1 MAHRIIFHV
10 DMDSFY
16 ASVELL
22 DRPEHRGKPLVV
34 GADPKEGKG
43 RGVVLTASYEARPAG
58 VRSGMPISRAWKL
71 LPDGL
76 YVRPRFERYEEVSR
90 QVMAVLREFADRFE
104 PVSIDEAFLDVT
116 ERTGGDWVR
125 AGDLARELKR
135 AVRER
140 VGLTCTVGIAPS
152 KLVAKIASDRRKPDG
167 IIAVLPGEEE
177 AFLAPLPVRSLPG
190 IGPKSEARLK
200 AMGIERLEQL
210 ARADPEP
217 LRGEFG
223 VWGPRFTEEAR
234 GRDESPVQESM
245 EIKSIGR
252 EGTLEEDTG
261 DMEQVQAILR
271 GLAEEVAAAARAQG
285 FAWRTATVKVRFSN
299 FDTHTKSATTRQ
311 PREGAEPLAEEVL
324 RLAGA
329 YRSDIERRKVR
340 HLGVRVSAFAPAGR
354 QKTLTG
360 G

>member
-1 MAHRIIFHV
+1 MAYRIIFHV

-22 DRPEHRGKPLVV
+22 DHPEHRGKPLVV

-71 LPDGL
+71 LPEGL

-90 QVMAVLREFADRFE
+90 QVMGVFRGFADRFE

-116 ERTGGDWVR
+116 ERTGSEWGR
-125 AGDLARELKR
+125 AEALARELKG
-135 AVRER
+135 AVREH

-152 KLVAKIASDRRKPDG
+152 KLVAKIASDRKKPDG
-167 IIAVLPGEEE
+167 LTVVKPGEEE
-177 AFLAPLPVRSLPG
+177 SFLAPLPVRNLPG
-190 IGPKSEARLK
+190 VGPKTEARLK
-200 AMGIERLEQL
+200 EMGVERLEQL
-210 ARADPEP
+210 ARADPEV
-217 LRGEFG
+217 LRREFG
-223 VWGPRFTEEAR
+223 VWGPRFTGEAR
-234 GRDESPVQESM
+234 GVDGSPVEESA

-261 DMEQVQAILR
+261 DFEQARVILR
-271 GLAEEVAAAARAQG
+271 GLVDEVAAAAAAQG
-285 FAWRTATVKVRFSN
+285 LAWRTVTVKIRFSN
-299 FDTHTKSATTRQ
+299 FDTHTKSATSRQ
-311 PREGAEPLAEEVL
+311 PREGAEPLAAEAL
-324 RLAGA
+324 RLAEA
-329 YRSDIERRKVR
+329 YREETQRRKVR
-340 HLGVRVSAFAPAGR
+340 HLGVRVSGFAPAGR
-354 QKTLTG
+354 QRTLTG

>member
-1 MAHRIIFHV
+1 MPNRIIFHV

-22 DRPEHRGKPLVV
+22 DHPEYRGRPLVV
-34 GADPKEGKG
+34 GADPKEGRG

-71 LPDGL
+71 LPGGL

-90 QVMAVLREFADRFE
+90 QVMGVLRGFADKFE

-116 ERTGGDWVR
+116 ARTGGDWGR
-125 AGDLARELKR
+125 AEALAGEVKG

-167 IIAVLPGEEE
+167 LTAVKPGEEE

-190 IGPKSEARLK
+190 IGPKSEARLL

-210 ARADPEP
+210 ARADPEA
-217 LRGEFG
+217 LRREFG

-234 GRDESPVQESM
+234 GVDPGPVEEST

-261 DMEQVQAILR
+261 DMEQVRATLR
-271 GLAEEVAAAARAQG
+271 GLADEVAAAARAQG
-285 FAWRTATVKVRFSN
+285 LAWRTATLKVRFSS
-299 FDTHTKSATTRQ
+299 FDTHTRSTTTRQ
-311 PREGAEPLAEEVL
+311 PREGAGPLAEAVL
-324 RLAGA
+324 RLADI
-329 YRSDIERRKVR
+329 YREEVERRKVR
-340 HLGVRVSAFAPAGR
+340 HLGVRVSALSPAGR
-354 QKTLTG
+354 QKTLMDG
-360 G
+360 